1 MEIGSVPA
9 EKYAA
14 VKEKHQ
20 VEKQKEMTNGSTEIQ
35 REVLTPFFINRDY
48 LGCDPGTS
56 AEYRSQWGSHVVD
69 LLLELCYIQSGE
81 SLDDPQDF
89 IPSLWLD
96 SLQLL
101 TFYVKTDWHSRRS
114 PFSLDRGNHEETSPT
129 SEHLFTPTPEG
140 HWRAPGESDEYSNI
154 IFMVAPPDMN
164 DYYQHQFS
172 SIKGANED
180 IIPYLPRHR
189 FDMLIKFLLRWLLE
203 SLRVERTANISE
215 IPITHTGDDLY
226 NHWVSSIFS
235 AGWTHQEFQEV
246 RHHLMH
252 STELQEE
259 EKNRLLRWFQ
269 FSEHSGTS
277 YQVIPEIQETSTFCF
292 SFTEDQNESSDQT
305 QSNTEQ
311 SDAAEVNIDKI
322 METLSDIEAWV
333 DFNSPPPVFKTNTAY
348 MKFAVEIMNRCVY
361 LLKLGVRAS
370 PGVETARRGYT
381 KHRAIIVGHMVRL
394 TKLYEGVLIHICSH
408 HQELAHIFFR
418 LIFETTIRM
427 EYLITSK
434 NKKESCRSFI
444 FTSYRPEKDMLQ
456 DLKSKAK
463 QQPPSP
469 IEKRMRKSISSRLRR
484 DRITQKK
491 LFKNKKWDVDG
502 KHFRAIMGTFNLDSM
517 YAYGFGSASHQVHGD
532 WRDLESYHLKQDG
545 RYYTPELPF
554 TTPDPRAACPI
565 THACLGSLLK
575 YLKWSKSDPNDIIKP
590 IVEKLIGLNRALD
603 EAHENSLGE

>member
-20 VEKQKEMTNGSTEIQ
+20 VEKQKKMTNGSPEIQ

-81 SLDDPQDF
+81 PLDDPQDF

-101 TFYVKTDWHSRRS
+101 TFYVKTDWSNQRS
-114 PFSLDRGNHEETSPT
+114 AFSVDRGDHEETSPT
-129 SEHLFTPTPEG
+129 SEHLFLPTPEG
-140 HWRAPGESDEYSNI
+140 SWRAPGESDEYSNT
-154 IFMVAPPDMN
+154 IFMVAPPEMN
-164 DYYQHQFS
+164 EYYQRQFE
-172 SIKGANED
+172 GNEN

-203 SLRVERTANISE
+203 SLRVERTANMSA

-235 AGWTHQEFQEV
+235 VGWTRQEFQEV

-277 YQVIPEIQETSTFCF
+277 YQVIPEIQETATFCF
-292 SFTEDQNESSDQT
+292 SFPEDQNESSDQT

-311 SDAAEVNIDKI
+311 SDAAEVNMDKI
-322 METLSDIEAWV
+322 MDTLSRIEAWV
-333 DFNSPPPVFKTNTAY
+333 DFNSPPPLFNTNTAY
-348 MKFAVEIMNRCVY
+348 MKFAVEIMNRCWY

-370 PGVETARRGYT
+370 PDAETARKGYT

-427 EYLITSK
+427 EYLITSTD
-434 NKKESCRSFI
+434 KKKSCRSFI

-532 WRDLESYHLKQDG
+532 WLDLDYYHLKRDG
-545 RYYTPELPF
+545 RYYTPELSF
-554 TTPDPRAACPI
+554 TTPDPRAVCPI

-575 YLKWSKSDPNDIIKP
+575 YLKWSKSDPNEIIKS
-590 IVEKLIGLNRALD
+590 IVEKLIFLNRALD

>member
-1 MEIGSVPA
+1 
-9 EKYAA
+9 
-14 VKEKHQ
+14 
-20 VEKQKEMTNGSTEIQ
+20 MTNGSPEIQ

-81 SLDDPQDF
+81 SLDDPQGF
-89 IPSLWLD
+89 IPILGLD

-114 PFSLDRGNHEETSPT
+114 PFSLDRSNHEETSPT
-129 SEHLFTPTPEG
+129 SEHLFLPTPEG
-140 HWRAPGESDEYSNI
+140 SWRAPGESDEYSNI
-154 IFMVAPPDMN
+154 IFMVAPPEMN
-164 DYYQHQFS
+164 DYYQRQFS
-172 SIKGANED
+172 SIEGANED

-226 NHWVSSIFS
+226 NHWVSSILS
-235 AGWTHQEFQEV
+235 IGWTREDFQEV
-246 RHHLMH
+246 RHLLMH
-252 STELQEE
+252 STELQED

-277 YQVIPEIQETSTFCF
+277 YQVIPEIQETATFCF
-292 SFTEDQNESSDQT
+292 SFTEDQNESSNQT

-311 SDAAEVNIDKI
+311 SDAAEANIDKI
-322 METLSDIEAWV
+322 METLSRIEAWV
-333 DFNSPPPVFKTNTAY
+333 DFNSPPPVFNTNTAY
-348 MKFAVEIMNRCVY
+348 MKFAVEIMNRCLY

-370 PGVETARRGYT
+370 RDAETARRGYT

-394 TKLYEGVLIHICSH
+394 AKLYEGVLFHICSH

-434 NKKESCRSFI
+434 NKKKSCQSFI

-456 DLKSKAK
+456 DLKSKVK
-463 QQPPSP
+463 QQPPIP
-469 IEKRMRKSISSRLRR
+469 IEKRMRKSISSRLQR

-491 LFKNKKWDVDG
+491 LYKNKNWNLDSKN
-502 KHFRAIMGTFNLDSM
+502 FRDIMKVFNLDSM

-532 WRDLESYHLKQDG
+532 WCDLDYYHLKQDG
-545 RYYTPELPF
+545 RYYTPELSF
-554 TTPDPRAACPI
+554 TTPDPRSACPI
-565 THACLGSLLK
+565 THGCLNSLLK
-575 YLKWSKSDPNDIIKP
+575 YLKWSKSDPNEIIKP
-590 IVEKLIGLNRALD
+590 IVEKLIILNRALD

>member
-1 MEIGSVPA
+1 
-9 EKYAA
+9 
-14 VKEKHQ
+14 
-20 VEKQKEMTNGSTEIQ
+20 MTNGSPEIQ

-69 LLLELCYIQSGE
+69 ILLELCYIQSGE

-89 IPSLWLD
+89 IPSLWCD

-154 IFMVAPPDMN
+154 IFMVAPPEMN
-164 DYYQHQFS
+164 DYYQRQFS
-172 SIKGANED
+172 SIEGANED

-203 SLRVERTANISE
+203 SLRVERTASISE

-226 NHWVSSIFS
+226 NHWVSSILS
-235 AGWTHQEFQEV
+235 IGWTREDFQEV
-246 RHHLMH
+246 RHLLMH
-252 STELQEE
+252 STELQED

-277 YQVIPEIQETSTFCF
+277 YQVIPEIQETATFCF
-292 SFTEDQNESSDQT
+292 SFTEDQSESSDQT

-311 SDAAEVNIDKI
+311 SDAAEANIDKI
-322 METLSDIEAWV
+322 METLSMIEAWV
-333 DFNSPPPVFKTNTAY
+333 DFNSPPPLFNTNTAY
-348 MKFAVEIMNRCVY
+348 MKFAVEIMNRCRY

-370 PGVETARRGYT
+370 SDVETAKRGYT

-434 NKKESCRSFI
+434 DKKKSCQSFI

-463 QQPPSP
+463 QQPPIP

-484 DRITQKK
+484 DRITQRK

-502 KHFRAIMGTFNLDSM
+502 KNFRAIMGTFNLDSM
-517 YAYGFGSASHQVHGD
+517 YAYGFGSASHHVHGD
-532 WRDLESYHLKQDG
+532 WRDLEYYHLKRDG
-545 RYYTPELPF
+545 RYYTPELSF
-554 TTPDPRAACPI
+554 TTPDPRSACPI
-565 THACLGSLLK
+565 TYACLDSLLK
-575 YLKWSKSDPNDIIKP
+575 YLKWSKSDPNEIIKP
-590 IVEKLIGLNRALD
+590 IVEKLIGLTRALD

>member
-1 MEIGSVPA
+1 
-9 EKYAA
+9 
-14 VKEKHQ
+14 
-20 VEKQKEMTNGSTEIQ
+20 MTNSSTEIQ

-69 LLLELCYIQSGE
+69 ILLELCYIQSGE

-101 TFYVKTDWHSRRS
+101 TFYVKTDWSNQRS
-114 PFSLDRGNHEETSPT
+114 AFSVDRGDHEETSPT
-129 SEHLFTPTPEG
+129 SEHLFLPTPEG
-140 HWRAPGESDEYSNI
+140 SWRAPGESDEHSNT
-154 IFMVAPPDMN
+154 IFMVAPPEMN
-164 DYYQHQFS
+164 EYYQRQFS
-172 SIKGANED
+172 TSGEANED

-203 SLRVERTANISE
+203 SFRVKAGANISE
-215 IPITHTGDDLY
+215 IPVILRSESPDDDLY
-226 NHWVSSIFS
+226 NHWLSSILS
-235 AGWTHQEFQEV
+235 LGWTHEEFQEV
-246 RHHLMH
+246 RHLLMH
-252 STELQEE
+252 STELQEDK
-259 EKNRLLRWFQ
+259 KNRLLRWFQ

-277 YQVIPEIQETSTFCF
+277 HQVIPEIQEKPTLCF
-292 SFTEDQNESSDQT
+292 SFTEDQNESSNQT
-305 QSNTEQ
+305 QSNTQQ
-311 SDAAEVNIDKI
+311 SDAAEVNMDKI
-322 METLSDIEAWV
+322 MQNLSRIEAWI
-333 DFNSPPPVFKTNTAY
+333 DFNSPPPVFNTNTAY
-348 MKFAVEIMNRCVY
+348 MKFAVEIMNRCMY
-361 LLKLGVRAS
+361 LLKLGVCAS
-370 PGVETARRGYT
+370 RDSETARRGYT

-394 TKLYEGVLIHICSH
+394 AKLYEGVLIHICSH

-434 NKKESCRSFI
+434 NKKKSCQSFI
-444 FTSYRPEKDMLQ
+444 LASYRPEKDMLQ

-484 DRITQKK
+484 DRITQKE

-502 KHFRAIMGTFNLDSM
+502 KNFRAIMGTFNLDSM
-517 YAYGFGSASHQVHGD
+517 YAYGFGSASHHVHGD
-532 WRDLESYHLKQDG
+532 WRDLEYYHLKQDG
-545 RYYTPELPF
+545 RYYMPELSF
-554 TTPDPRAACPI
+554 TTPDPRSACPV
-565 THACLGSLLK
+565 THACLNSLLK
-575 YLKWSKSDPNDIIKP
+575 YLKWSKSDPNEIIKP
-590 IVEKLIGLNRALD
+590 IVEKLIALNLALD

>member
-1 MEIGSVPA
+1 
-9 EKYAA
+9 
-14 VKEKHQ
+14 
-20 VEKQKEMTNGSTEIQ
+20 MTNGSPEIQ

-56 AEYRSQWGSHVVD
+56 AEYRSLWGSHVVD
-69 LLLELCYIQSGE
+69 LLLELCYIQSGDP
-81 SLDDPQDF
+81 LDDPQGF

-101 TFYVKTDWHSRRS
+101 TFYVKTDWSNQRS
-114 PFSLDRGNHEETSPT
+114 AFSVDRGDHEETSPT
-129 SEHLFTPTPEG
+129 SEHLFLPTPEG
-140 HWRAPGESDEYSNI
+140 SWRAPGESDEYSNT
-154 IFMVAPPDMN
+154 IFMVPPPEMN
-164 DYYQHQFS
+164 EYYQRQFS
-172 SIKGANED
+172 TNREANED

-203 SLRVERTANISE
+203 SFRVKAGANISE
-215 IPITHTGDDLY
+215 IPVIFRSEEHGDDLY
-226 NHWVSSIFS
+226 DHWLSSILS
-235 AGWTHQEFQEV
+235 MGWTREDFQEV
-246 RHHLMH
+246 RHLLMH
-252 STELQEE
+252 PTELEE
-259 EKNRLLRWFQ
+259 DEKNRLLSWFQ
-269 FSEHSGTS
+269 FSVHSGTS
-277 YQVIPEIQETSTFCF
+277 RQVIPEIQETATFRF
-292 SFTEDQNESSDQT
+292 SFTEDQNESSDQA

-311 SDAAEVNIDKI
+311 SDEAEVSIDKI
-322 METLSDIEAWV
+322 METLSRIEAWV
-333 DFNSPPPVFKTNTAY
+333 NFNSPPPVFNTNTAY
-348 MKFAVEIMNRCVY
+348 MKFAVEIMYRCLY

-370 PGVETARRGYT
+370 PNAETAKRGYT

-394 TKLYEGVLIHICSH
+394 AKLYEGVLIHICSH

-434 NKKESCRSFI
+434 NKKKSCRSFI

-456 DLKSKAK
+456 DLKNKAK
-463 QQPPSP
+463 QQPPSS